1 MSKILKENM
10 ENNNSVIARKEILL
24 NKISEAVNK
33 KVDILD
39 VLEQIANIQ
48 FKEDVKVKITVQQQD
63 FNNGTNLTFEKLI
76 L

>member
-33 KVDILD
+33 KADILD
-39 VLEQIANIQ
+39 VLEQIVNIQ